1 MPSQKSNATH
11 KNEYIYKIP
20 FIEYE
25 RMLYAASKIRRRIV
39 MALIFTNAIWLVIT
53 AFIMSKK

>member
-20 FIEYE
+20 FIEHE
-25 RMLYAASKIRRRIV
+25 IMLYKESRIRRRIV

-53 AFIMSKK
+53 AFIMLKK

>member
-1 MPSQKSNATH
+1 MPSQKSSATH

-20 FIEYE
+20 FVEHEMI
-25 RMLYAASKIRRRIV
+25 LYKASKIRRRIV